1 MDHLCALQR
10 DFINLRLG
18 TFIHWNSAAVQF
30 HANPDIIDWEFDLE
44 NSGEPRRYPFP
55 ESDWAPR
62 APDCDR
68 WAQIAKSAGCRFAV
82 LTAKH
87 HEGFALWPSEFGNHS
102 VAQATVRTDIVAEF
116 LRAFRAAGLQAG
128 LYFSVLDLTAG
139 IGRRSFPPAQR
150 ELVLGQVTELL
161 TNYGEIPYFIIDG
174 WNAPWG
180 GPSYRELPFEEVDAL
195 VKRLQPNCLLMNI
208 GCTEGISG
216 TDVVFFENGAGQEL
230 TPGFAGPGAL
240 CQKRR
245 LGARPH
251 GAVLRQPRHFHAE
264 PQPGPRRPH
273 PRAAGSALCRDRRAR
288 LVSGPA
294 HGAARRLAAALSRV
308 PDRPPSAYAVEGWRC
323 ALRKEEIL
331 WHPLRIRPR

>member
-44 NSGEPRRYPFP
+44 NGGEPRRYPFP

-87 HEGFALWPSEFGNHS
+87 HEGFALWPSEFGNHN

-150 ELVLGQVTELL
+150 ELVLGQITELL
-161 TNYGEIPYFIIDG
+161 TNYGEIPY
-174 WNAPWG
+174 
-180 GPSYRELPFEEVDAL
+180 
-195 VKRLQPNCLLMNI
+195 LL
-208 GCTEGISG
+208 
-216 TDVVFFENGAGQEL
+216 
-230 TPGFAGPGAL
+230 
-240 CQKRR
+240 
-245 LGARPH
+245 
-251 GAVLRQPRHFHAE
+251 
-264 PQPGPRRPH
+264 
-273 PRAAGSALCRDRRAR
+273 
-288 LVSGPA
+288 
-294 HGAARRLAAALSRV
+294 
-308 PDRPPSAYAVEGWRC
+308 
-323 ALRKEEIL
+323 
-331 WHPLRIRPR
+331 